1 MQKNDTEIFE
11 TIFETQNVVKTS
23 RSVLSIR
30 HREFNIIQRDA
41 DDTICLSLSSTFSGK
56 VEIYQRRIIK
66 IVKH

>member
-1 MQKNDTEIFE
+1 MRKNDTEIFE
-11 TIFETQNVVKTS
+11 TIFETQNVVKA

-30 HREFNIIQRDA
+30 HREFNIIQSEA